1 MEAFPPSWYED
12 PRPGTRALSSLA
24 KKSDWR
30 SSLELLVSMKRAKL
44 QPDLFHH
51 NTVLSSLEAN
61 WRMAINVLGLMKRSK
76 IALDVFSY
84 STAISCCSSVWP
96 IAMGLLREMQWRAL
110 EANTVSYS
118 AAISACEKWGCWKPA
133 LELMHEMKLAKVRC
147 NDFTYNA
154 AISAAGRAAQ
164 WQISLALLEEMTSAA
179 VQASLFS
186 YSACTSACQRSEH
199 WEAAL
204 ALFGGME
211 NLRANH
217 VVYNGVLSACAV
229 TGSWTLAL
237 HFLEEMHRSS
247 TSRSSVSYAIT
258 ICTCADGQAW
268 QQVLDL
274 LRWMRLDHFR
284 ANGVEAGSAI
294 AAINEAVGRP
304 AAEALLISLKED
316 YFSSTSS
323 GRFGAVATLGRIEA
337 FDSPHEVETLGLS
350 TEATLAATST
360 QLRGAVVTQVSR
372 LDVPTSGALLA
383 ALGEQDSCGA
393 WWLLAQFA
401 GRLVSKVYC
410 CLCHGEPPG
419 EPPWHGEVN
428 RPLKVT
434 SVLGVSQATIVKE
447 EDPQGKASCTKY
459 EVLATFQSS
468 NGGVFSLTQAQPV
481 TGRTH
486 QIRVHMASVGLP
498 LVGDRRYGK
507 AFETGRP
514 VLPEW
519 CPSLFLH
526 CWQLRFL
533 SLDAEPHLLCAPLPP
548 ALRDAL
554 QHLTLRSGHVPAEL
568 CGVLCTGG

>member
-1 MEAFPPSWYED
+1 
-12 PRPGTRALSSLA
+12 
-24 KKSDWR
+24 
-30 SSLELLVSMKRAKL
+30 
-44 QPDLFHH
+44 
-51 NTVLSSLEAN
+51 
-61 WRMAINVLGLMKRSK
+61 
-76 IALDVFSY
+76 
-84 STAISCCSSVWP
+84 
-96 IAMGLLREMQWRAL
+96 
-110 EANTVSYS
+110 
-118 AAISACEKWGCWKPA
+118 
-133 LELMHEMKLAKVRC
+133 MHEMKLAKVRC

-217 VVYNGVLSACAV
+217 VVYNGVLRLV
-229 TGSWTLAL
+229 TVGVL
-237 HFLEEMHRSS
+237 H
-247 TSRSSVSYAIT
+247 
-258 ICTCADGQAW
+258 
-268 QQVLDL
+268 
-274 LRWMRLDHFR
+274 
-284 ANGVEAGSAI
+284 NK
-294 AAINEAVGRP
+294 RP
-304 AAEALLISLKED
+304 EPARTRGEPA
-316 YFSSTSS
+316 
-323 GRFGAVATLGRIEA
+323 
-337 FDSPHEVETLGLS
+337 GLS

-468 NGGVFSLTQAQPV
+468 NGGVFSLTQAQPSTYGQCWV
-481 TGRTH
+481 ALASTGLCARKTL
-486 QIRVHMASVGLP
+486 R
-498 LVGDRRYGK
+498 
-507 AFETGRP
+507 
-514 VLPEW
+514 PEW